1 MFSTWLQNTRHKL
14 NLTQQQLANALA
26 VTPSTVGMWEQGRR
40 LPSARAAARLRA
52 FFTAQ
57 GCAPA
62 GAPRGAGRGGTGPAA
77 SGDAGAGETG
87 AENEMIA
94 GRRVVDGTTVG
105 KEPPFWRRLL
115 DPDVMAMLWVSAL
128 LLTVGLRLLWKE

>member
-57 GCAPA
+57 GPPQQTTFRQEVANAARSTP
-62 GAPRGAGRGGTGPAA
+62 PQTGR
-77 SGDAGAGETG
+77 
-87 AENEMIA
+87 
-94 GRRVVDGTTVG
+94 
-105 KEPPFWRRLL
+105 
-115 DPDVMAMLWVSAL
+115 
-128 LLTVGLRLLWKE
+128 

>member
-52 FFTAQ
+52 CFTAQ
-57 GCAPA
+57 GYRP
-62 GAPRGAGRGGTGPAA
+62 GRGPR
-77 SGDAGAGETG
+77 ETPRPPPPR
-87 AENEMIA
+87 ARA
-94 GRRVVDGTTVG
+94 RPSKPPSARR
-105 KEPPFWRRLL
+105 
-115 DPDVMAMLWVSAL
+115 
-128 LLTVGLRLLWKE
+128 